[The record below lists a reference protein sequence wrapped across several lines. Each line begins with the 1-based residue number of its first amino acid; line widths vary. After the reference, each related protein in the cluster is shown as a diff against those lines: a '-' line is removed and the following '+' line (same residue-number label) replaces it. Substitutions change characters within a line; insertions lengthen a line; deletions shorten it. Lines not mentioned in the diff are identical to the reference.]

1 MFFLDFAI
9 SLDVMFVRMSPMGKL
24 RRYLHNSSKYLYCYS
39 ELEDKYVD
47 VFANSFLLSEANT
60 L

>member
-24 RRYLHNSSKYLYCYS
+24 RRYLHNSSKYLSGYS

-47 VFANSFLLSEANT
+47 VFANSIFV
-60 L
+60 

>member
-24 RRYLHNSSKYLYCYS
+24 RRYLHNSSKYLSGYS
-39 ELEDKYVD
+39 ELEAKYVD
-47 VFANSFLLSEANT
+47 VFANSIFV
-60 L
+60 